1 MYKLKPILN
10 QTTTI
15 NNLSRINDY
24 FILYLLF
31 LHASNENITLNFINA
46 LFTDLNFETFN
57 KIYIKPKKYF
67 VIEILII
74 LIYYKK

>member
-15 NNLSRINDY
+15 NNTNIINDY
-24 FILYLLF
+24 FILYLF
-31 LHASNENITLNFINA
+31 LHEGNENITLNFINA
-46 LFTDLNFETFN
+46 VFTYLNFETFN